1 MGESVW
7 WEDFFDADYVR
18 IWGPR
23 LTPGDDEAAAL
34 WRILALSPGSRV
46 LDAPCGYG
54 RVSVP
59 LARLGATVLG
69 VDQSAPLLAEA
80 ERRRG
85 DVGPDRLRFLRHD
98 LRAPLA
104 EAGFDAALNL
114 FTSLGYGP
122 EEDDL
127 AILRTL
133 GAAVRQGGA
142 VAIDTMH
149 RDVVAAFRAREVTPA
164 HRLPD
169 GTLVL
174 EEPRFDPV
182 AGRIDTTWYW
192 AGPAGFGQK
201 SASLRVYALTEL
213 VRLVER
219 AGLRVRAVLHPGS
232 GDPFE
237 AKGPLVGGRV
247 LLVAERPG

>member
-1 MGESVW
+1 MSAGAW

-23 LTPGDDEAAAL
+23 FTPGEDEAGAL
-34 WRILALSPGSRV
+34 WRILAFSPRSRV

-54 RVSVP
+54 RVSIP
-59 LARLGATVLG
+59 LARLGASVLG

-85 DVGPDRLRFLRHD
+85 DLGSDRLRFLRHD
-98 LRAPLA
+98 LRRPLA
-104 EAGFDAALNL
+104 ETGFDAALNL
-114 FTSLGYGP
+114 FTSLGYGS

-133 GAAVRQGGA
+133 GAAVRPGGA
-142 VAIDTMH
+142 VAVDTMH
-149 RDVVAAFRAREVTPA
+149 RDLVAAYRARESTPA

-174 EEPRFDPV
+174 EEPRFDPI

-192 AGPAGFGQK
+192 EGPSGCGQK

-219 AGLRVRAVLHPGS
+219 AGLRLRSVVHPGT
-232 GDPFE
+232 GEPFR
-237 AKGPLVGGRV
+237 ATGPLLGGRA
-247 LLVAERPG
+247 LLVAERPT

>member
-1 MGESVW
+1 MSASAW
-7 WEDFFDADYVR
+7 WEGFFDTDYVR

-23 LTPGDDEAAAL
+23 FTAGEDEAAAL
-34 WRILALSPGSRV
+34 WRILALSPGYRV

-59 LARLGATVLG
+59 LARLGAFVLG

-98 LRAPLA
+98 LRTRLT
-104 EAGFDAALNL
+104 ESGFDAALNL
-114 FTSLGYGP
+114 FTSLGYGS
-122 EEDDL
+122 EEDDV
-127 AILRTL
+127 AIVRTL
-133 GAAVRQGGA
+133 ATAVRMGGT

-149 RDVVAAFRAREVTPA
+149 RDVVAAMQAREVTPA

-182 AGRIDTTWYW
+182 AGRIETTWHW
-192 AGPAGFGQK
+192 AGPAG
-201 SASLRVYALTEL
+201 
-213 VRLVER
+213 
-219 AGLRVRAVLHPGS
+219 AG
-232 GDPFE
+232 
-237 AKGPLVGGRV
+237 
-247 LLVAERPG
+247 

>member
-1 MGESVW
+1 MGASAW

-18 IWGPR
+18 IWGPGF
-23 LTPGDDEAAAL
+23 TPGEDEAASL
-34 WRILALSPGSRV
+34 WRILALAPGARV
-46 LDAPCGYG
+46 LDAPCGFG

-59 LARLGATVLG
+59 LARLGASVLG
-69 VDQSAPLLAEA
+69 VDQSSPLLAEA

-85 DVGPDRLRFLRHD
+85 DLGPDRLSFRRHD
-98 LRAPLA
+98 LRIPLV
-104 EAGFDAALNL
+104 ETGFDAALNL
-114 FTSLGYGP
+114 FTSLGYGS

-133 GAAVRQGGA
+133 RAAVRPAGA
-142 VAIDTMH
+142 VAIDTVH
-149 RDVVAAFRAREVTPA
+149 RDVVAAFRAHESTPA
-164 HRLPD
+164 RRLPD

-182 AGRIDTTWYW
+182 AGRVETTWYW
-192 AGPAGFGQK
+192 AGPAGRGQK

-219 AGLRVRAVLHPGS
+219 AGLRMRAVLHPGS
-232 GDPFE
+232 GEPFE
-237 AKGPLVGGRV
+237 ARGPLLGGRA
-247 LLVAERPG
+247 LLVAERPA

>member
-1 MGESVW
+1 MTGSAW
-7 WEDFFDADYVR
+7 WEDFFDSDYVR

-23 LTPGDDEAAAL
+23 STAGEEEAAAL
-34 WRILALSPGSRV
+34 WRILALSPGCRV

-59 LARLGATVLG
+59 LARLGASVLG

-80 ERRRG
+80 AQRRADLG
-85 DVGPDRLRFLRHD
+85 VERLRFLRHD
-98 LRAPLA
+98 LRVPLA
-104 EAGFDAALNL
+104 ESGFDAALNL
-114 FTSLGYGP
+114 FTSLGYGS

-127 AILRTL
+127 AILSTL
-133 GAAVRQGGA
+133 GAAVRPGGA
-142 VAIDTMH
+142 IAIDTMH
-149 RDVVAAFRAREVTPA
+149 RDVVAAFRARDFTPA

-192 AGPAGFGQK
+192 AGPAGCGQK
-201 SASLRVYALTEL
+201 SASLRVYAITEV

-232 GDPFE
+232 GEPFE

>member
-1 MGESVW
+1 MTGSAW
-7 WEDFFDADYVR
+7 WEDFFDSDYVR

-23 LTPGDDEAAAL
+23 STAGEEEAAAL
-34 WRILALSPGSRV
+34 WRILALSPGCRV

-59 LARLGATVLG
+59 LARLGASVLG

-80 ERRRG
+80 AQRRADLG
-85 DVGPDRLRFLRHD
+85 VERLRFLRHD

-104 EAGFDAALNL
+104 ESGFDAALNL
-114 FTSLGYGP
+114 FTSLGYGS

-127 AILRTL
+127 AILSTL
-133 GAAVRQGGA
+133 GAAVRPGGA
-142 VAIDTMH
+142 IAIDTMH
-149 RDVVAAFRAREVTPA
+149 RDVVAAFRARDFTPA

-192 AGPAGFGQK
+192 AGPAGCGQK
-201 SASLRVYALTEL
+201 SASLRVYAITEV

-232 GDPFE
+232 GEPFE

>member
-1 MGESVW
+1 MSASAW
-7 WEDFFDADYVR
+7 WEEFFDADYVR

-23 LTPGDDEAAAL
+23 FTAGEDEAASL
-34 WRILALSPGSRV
+34 WRILALQEGCRV

-59 LARLGATVLG
+59 LARLGASVLG
-69 VDQSAPLLAEA
+69 VDRSAPLLAEA
-80 ERRRG
+80 ERRGG
-85 DVGPDRLRFLRHD
+85 DLGPERLRLLRHD

-104 EAGFDAALNL
+104 ESGFDAALNL
-114 FTSLGYGP
+114 FTSIGYGS

-133 GAAVRQGGA
+133 AAAVRAGGA

-149 RDVVAAFRAREVTPA
+149 RDVVAAMVARELTPA

-182 AGRIDTTWYW
+182 AGRIETTWRW
-192 AGPAGFGQK
+192 AGPAGSGEK

-213 VRLVER
+213 VGLVER
-219 AGLRVRAVLHPGS
+219 AGLLVQAVLHPGS
-232 GDPFE
+232 GVPFE
-237 AKGPLVGGRV
+237 AKGPLAGGRV
-247 LLVAERPG
+247 LLVARRPG